1 MIALLIVMWILVAV
15 LLFLLKDARQDNK
28 KLKNTIKDNRHRYIV
43 LLDENISLLDENI
56 SLQARLQELN
66 AYASDMNKKNELLRF
81 KYDTLNRDLLSS
93 HKLRWETQEENDRL
107 RKELAELKPQLTRA
121 EAAVVN
127 FKSLYDG
134 VGSVDEEWHNTFG
147 VSSPEE
153 EKRLIAS
160 MSAYLAKEIDDE
172 IQRVYLHNPYSGRF
186 RCGLN

>member
-1 MIALLIVMWILVAV
+1 MTALLIIIIV
-15 LLFLLKDARQDNK
+15 LGLIGVVQFNRRAIDQEVIAQLRRDNRDK
-28 KLKNTIKDNRHRYIV
+28 RDLREAFRESLRENERLTRTIKM
-43 LLDENISLLDENI
+43 LLGANMFVSQ
-56 SLQARLQELN
+56 LQDDTHHN
-66 AYASDMNKKNELLRF
+66 NEA
-81 KYDTLNRDLLSS
+81 
-93 HKLRWETQEENDRL
+93 L